1 MYSKFKI
8 ASHQS
13 PFMSIKHGAGRGGIV
28 TGKILESRCWSAR
41 IIPNSEALQ
50 NARISKCAVL
60 ASRPHTLSHSTH
72 TYYFLKKILARSR
85 TRRQVQGSCLRG
97 IRWDSVGWPVA
108 IQQRRRGRRRKG
120 IVGDVVR
127 RPVGPALNIASSS
140 NSWVHAWGKV
150 IALRPLAIPQGSIAT
165 YLFFAKSFFAKLPNA
180 FFAKWK
186 CYFSPNCQMLNHFSP
201 NGCITFSPNGSDYGT
216 CGCPNGPK
224 RCVPIPRYYH
234 DGVRAWSC
242 GSEK

>member
-1 MYSKFKI
+1 MYTKFKI
-8 ASHQS
+8 AAYQG
-13 PFMSIKHGAGRGGIV
+13 PFMSIKHAGGRGGIV
-28 TGKILESRCWSAR
+28 TGDILESRCWSAR

-60 ASRPHTLSHSTH
+60 ASRPRTLSHSIH
-72 TYYFLKKILARSR
+72 TYYFFKILARSR

-140 NSWVHAWGKV
+140 NS
-150 IALRPLAIPQGSIAT
+150 
-165 YLFFAKSFFAKLPNA
+165 
-180 FFAKWK
+180 
-186 CYFSPNCQMLNHFSP
+186 
-201 NGCITFSPNGSDYGT
+201 
-216 CGCPNGPK
+216 
-224 RCVPIPRYYH
+224 
-234 DGVRAWSC
+234 
-242 GSEK
+242 